1 MNKYRIENPD
11 NKEVQEYKS
20 RTTEKM
26 KKIKVL
32 KIFLF
37 TSLILLMYINS
48 EEIYGQEKELIG
60 KYKYIPNSNFPSD
73 TIILEIKENG
83 KFVYS
88 PYFNNSLDYIMLCK
102 KTEGTWVIKDE
113 CLILNSNLQ
122 SENPNDLI
130 KIFSFDKADSIKLKF
145 INLSDSTPA
154 MISFPL
160 FNKGEFL
167 TEYMSDSLG
176 VVVIPSK
183 GYDDVS
189 FCLDHICK
197 NTFNLK
203 PIKGGYFYQIT
214 YFDCFPEIFENE
226 RLKIKGNKL
235 IRKIVINDSVRKYKK
250 IKYKE
255 VYIKQ

>member
-1 MNKYRIENPD
+1 
-11 NKEVQEYKS
+11 
-20 RTTEKM
+20 M
-26 KKIKVL
+26 KKLKAL
-32 KIFLF
+32 KIFTF
-37 TSLILLMYINS
+37 TSLILLLYINR
-48 EEIYGQEKELIG
+48 EEVYCQEKELIG
-60 KYKYIPNSNFPSD
+60 KYKYIPISKFPSD

-88 PYFNNSLDYIMLCK
+88 PYFNNSLDYIVLCK
-102 KTEGTWVIKDE
+102 KIEGTWVIKDGD
-113 CLILNSNLQ
+113 LILNSNLQ
-122 SENPNDLI
+122 SENPNDLV
-130 KIFSFDKADSIKLKF
+130 KISSFDKEDSIKLKF

-154 MISFPL
+154 IITFPL

-167 TEYMSDSLG
+167 TEYMTDSLG

-189 FCLDHICK
+189 FCLDNICK
-197 NTFNLK
+197 NGFNLK

-214 YFDCFPEIFENE
+214 YFDCFPEIFKNE
-226 RLKIKGNKL
+226 RLKIYGNKL
-235 IRKIVINDSVRKYKK
+235 IRKVVINDSGRKYKR